1 MNSVKR
7 LREPGSCLEKALRRP
22 YSSLPVLKVSLQESW
37 GGTLSGSVG
46 TGPRSNGFKLKEGR
60 FKSDIRKTFSVRVTR
75 PWLRLSG
82 GSLSME
88 LLKPGW
94 VGPWSGEWQPVRGG
108 TGWALMSL
116 PTPAWKEKPLKILS
130 GNVKQPLL

>member
-1 MNSVKR
+1 MMNSVKR

-46 TGPRSNGFKLKEGR
+46 TGPRSNGFKLKEVR
-60 FKSDIRKTFSVRVTR
+60 FKSDIRKTFSVRVMR

-88 LLKPGW
+88 LLKARLGGALVWWVATSPWWNW
-94 VGPWSGEWQPVRGG
+94 VGFNVPSNPSHS
-108 TGWALMSL
+108 MS
-116 PTPAWKEKPLKILS
+116 
-130 GNVKQPLL
+130 Q